1 MKNIENTPFT
11 AGRKYAIIYGHMKNC
26 KLFLVGAT
34 ILVAAGVFA
43 GDASLVAGQAGVALE
58 PEELQLSEK
67 MTLLALQIG
76 LILFAAKLGGM
87 LASLFKLPSVLGELA
102 AGILIGP
109 WCLGG
114 IGFGDGLFK
123 YGLFRGGE
131 LEMIKAATGN
141 APFAVTPELYG
152 ICTIASVVLL
162 FLSGIETNLKMFL
175 KFAFAGSLV
184 GIGGVV
190 ASFLFGDLCA
200 VYLLPKFLPGS
211 FGYLAALADQSLVH
225 AIMDPAAMFMGIMG
239 TATSVGITARIL
251 SERRKMDTEEGV
263 TIMAG
268 AVIDDVLG
276 IIVLAIGMGII
287 SAQAAAG
294 AEAKKGVEWAAIG
307 MVALKAFG
315 IWLGGTILGV
325 VLARRISWLL
335 KLFKS
340 PVAIGTLAFGL
351 SLVIAGLFEAM
362 GLTLIIG
369 AYVMGLALSRTDLK
383 YMIQE
388 NLQSVYTFLVPV
400 FFCVMGMMV
409 DCKALCSRPV
419 LEFGAIYTLL
429 AVLAKI
435 VGCAIPSLFC
445 GFNLRGALRVGAG
458 MIPRGEVALI
468 IAGIGVSTM
477 VNGKPILSAEVFGIG
492 ILMTLVTTIIAP
504 PTLVALFVSPAKG
517 VRHPRPSTTGSREIS
532 FELSSNDVAGYV
544 LAKLVA
550 EFRSEGFFS
559 TCLSQESDIWEVTM
573 DDMEIALRR
582 EENQIFVQCTP
593 AEEAMVMT
601 AWMEVASQMNDLA
614 RSISK
619 PVRREPTESAATDDS
634 KAKKSPRNV
643 RRYLQGF
650 VMLPGFHATS
660 KKEAIEKIVAEI
672 ARVNPNHVKDAA
684 SATAAVLHREESMPT
699 GLDHGIAVPHGRD
712 ANVEGIAGA
721 VAIVDNSNSAGG
733 CIADYETIDKSR
745 VEIIVLT
752 LANTE
757 EQTPYLQLMACI
769 SRMLR
774 DNDGYRRLAA
784 CKTADEMRKFFRDA
798 K

>member
-1 MKNIENTPFT
+1 MKN
-11 AGRKYAIIYGHMKNC
+11 G
-26 KLFLVGAT
+26 KLFLVGAVV
-34 ILVAAGVFA
+34 LAAAGVFA
-43 GDASLVAGQAGVALE
+43 GEAAGSADTALKLEDLSLAH
-58 PEELQLSEK
+58 K

-87 LASLFKLPSVLGELA
+87 VASLFKLPSVLGELG

-123 YGLFRGGE
+123 SGLFRGAE
-131 LEMIKAATGN
+131 LAMVAQATGN
-141 APFAVTPELYG
+141 APFAVSPELYG
-152 ICTIASVVLL
+152 VCTIASVVLL

-200 VYLLPKFLPGS
+200 VYLLPKFLPET
-211 FGYLAALADQSLVH
+211 FGYLAADAEVSLLKAV
-225 AIMDPAAMFMGIMG
+225 MDPAAMFMGIMG

-276 IIVLAIGMGII
+276 IIVLAIVMGII
-287 SAQAAAG
+287 TAQGAAG
-294 AEAKKGVEWAAIG
+294 AEAKKGIAWAAVG

-315 IWLGGTILGV
+315 IWLGGTVLGI

-340 PVAIGTLAFGL
+340 QLAIATLAFGL

-383 YMIQE
+383 YIIQE
-388 NLQSVYTFLVPV
+388 NLQSVYTFLVPI

-409 DCKALCSRPV
+409 DCRALCSRPV
-419 LEFGAIYTLL
+419 LEFGAIYTGL
-429 AVLAKI
+429 AIFAKVI
-435 VGCAIPSLFC
+435 GCAVPSLFC

-492 ILMTLVTTIIAP
+492 IMMTLITTIFAP
-504 PTLVALFVSPAKG
+504 PALVALFHSPARG
-517 VRHPRPSTTGSREIS
+517 VRHPKATLTGSREIC
-532 FELSSNDVAGYV
+532 FELSSSDVAEYV
-544 LAKLVA
+544 LEKLVE
-550 EFRSEGFFS
+550 EFRAEGFF
-559 TCLSQESDIWEVTM
+559 TTLLSQEGNIWEVTM
-573 DDMEIALRR
+573 DEMEIALRR
-582 EENQIFVQCTP
+582 ESRRILVQCTP

-601 AWMEVASQMNDLA
+601 AWMEVSSQMNDLA
-614 RSISK
+614 RSIAR
-619 PVRREPTESAATDDS
+619 PVRSIPDELAANEN
-634 KAKKSPRNV
+634 KARKNPRNV
-643 RRYLQGF
+643 RRYLQTF
-650 VMLPGFHATS
+650 VMLPSFRAAT
-660 KKEAIEKIVAEI
+660 KEEAIRHIVEEI
-672 ARVNPNHVKDAA
+672 AKACPNHLKDVDA
-684 SATAAVLHREESMPT
+684 ATAAVLRREKSMPT

-712 ANVEGIAGA
+712 ASVQGIVGA
-721 VAIVDNSNSAGG
+721 VALVDNSDTAGG
-733 CIADYETIDKSR
+733 CIADYETIDKSP

-752 LANTE
+752 LANDE
-757 EQTPYLQLMACI
+757 AQMPYLQLMACI

-774 DNDGYRRLAA
+774 DDNGYRRLAA
-784 CKTADEMRKFFRDA
+784 CKTADEMRKFFRA
-798 K
+798 IR

>member
-1 MKNIENTPFT
+1 MKN
-11 AGRKYAIIYGHMKNC
+11 RM
-26 KLFLVGAT
+26 FLVGAV
-34 ILVAAGVFA
+34 ILAAAGVFA
-43 GDASLVAGQAGVALE
+43 ETTGTAAGGAAFT
-58 PEELQLSEK
+58 PEVLPLTEK

-87 LASLFKLPSVLGELA
+87 FASLFKLPSVLGELG

-114 IGFGDGLFK
+114 MGFGEGLFK

-131 LEMIKAATGN
+131 LALVAQTTGN

-190 ASFLFGDLCA
+190 ASFIFGDLCA
-200 VYLLPKFLPGS
+200 VYLLPKYLPGS
-211 FGYLAALADQSLVH
+211 FGYLGTLAQNSMVQ
-225 AIMDPAAMFMGIMG
+225 AILDPAAMFMGIMS

-287 SAQAAAG
+287 AAG
-294 AEAKKGVEWAAIG
+294 GKSAEGAKKGIEWGAIG

-315 IWLGGTILGV
+315 IWLGGTVIGV
-325 VLARRISWLL
+325 ALARRISWLL

-340 PVAIGTLAFGL
+340 PVAIATLAFGL

-383 YMIQE
+383 HMIQE
-388 NLQSVYTFLVPV
+388 NLQAVYTFLVPV

-409 DCKALCSRPV
+409 DCKALCDSRV
-419 LEFGAIYTLL
+419 LEFGAIYTVL
-429 AVLAKI
+429 AVAAKI
-435 VGCAIPSLFC
+435 IGCAIPSFFC
-445 GFNLRGALRVGAG
+445 GFNMKGALRVGAG

-477 VNGKPILSAEVFGIG
+477 VNGKPILTQEVFGIG
-492 ILMTLVTTIIAP
+492 ILMTLVTTVVAP
-504 PTLVALFVSPAKG
+504 PCLVGLFNVKGEGVRNKRESMDGSRPCSFTLPSAAVAELMVDKMIKVFQKDGFFTSLMSSSDNIWIVTMEDIEISVRRIENKIYFESTPNEETLVMS
-517 VRHPRPSTTGSREIS
+517 
-532 FELSSNDVAGYV
+532 
-544 LAKLVA
+544 
-550 EFRSEGFFS
+550 
-559 TCLSQESDIWEVTM
+559 
-573 DDMEIALRR
+573 
-582 EENQIFVQCTP
+582 
-593 AEEAMVMT
+593 
-601 AWMEVASQMNDLA
+601 AWMEVVGEMNDLA
-614 RSISK
+614 QTLSKPIRNNELEDMLAMKSKEEIKDSISSL
-619 PVRREPTESAATDDS
+619 VA
-634 KAKKSPRNV
+634 
-643 RRYLQGF
+643 RYVQNF
-650 VMLPGFHATS
+650 VMLPAFVATS
-660 KKEAIEKIVAEI
+660 KKEAIEKMIDAVA
-672 ARVNPNHVKDAA
+672 AKYPKNFTDVAQVKE
-684 SATAAVLHREESMPT
+684 AVFAREESMPT
-699 GLDHGIAVPHGRD
+699 GLDRGIAVPHGRTD
-712 ANVEGIAGA
+712 GVNHILGA
-721 VAIVDNSNSAGG
+721 VALVDNSSNENG
-733 CIADYETIDKSR
+733 IIPDWETIDHSKLQ
-745 VEIIVLT
+745 IIVLT
-752 LANTE
+752 LVPEAG
-757 EQTPYLQLMACI
+757 QTPYLQLMAYI
-769 SRMLR
+769 TRKLHG
-774 DNDGYRRLAA
+774 NEGLANIMK
-784 CKTADEMRKFFRDA
+784 CKTPEEMKRFFA

>member
-1 MKNIENTPFT
+1 MKN
-11 AGRKYAIIYGHMKNC
+11 G
-26 KLFLVGAT
+26 KLFLVGAVV
-34 ILVAAGVFA
+34 LAAAGVFA
-43 GDASLVAGQAGVALE
+43 GEAAGSAGAALKLEDLSLAH
-58 PEELQLSEK
+58 K

-87 LASLFKLPSVLGELA
+87 VASLFKLPSVLGELG

-123 YGLFRGGE
+123 SGLFRGAE
-131 LEMIKAATGN
+131 LAMVAQATGN
-141 APFAVTPELYG
+141 APFAVSPELYG

-200 VYLLPKFLPGS
+200 VYLLPKFLPET
-211 FGYLAALADQSLVH
+211 FGYLAADAEVSLLKAV
-225 AIMDPAAMFMGIMG
+225 MDPAAMFMGIMG

-276 IIVLAIGMGII
+276 IIVLAIVMGII
-287 SAQAAAG
+287 TAQGAAG
-294 AEAKKGVEWAAIG
+294 AEAKKGIAWAAVG

-315 IWLGGTILGV
+315 IWLGGTVLGI

-340 PVAIGTLAFGL
+340 QLAIATLAFGL

-383 YMIQE
+383 YIIQE
-388 NLQSVYTFLVPV
+388 NLQSVYTFLVPI

-409 DCKALCSRPV
+409 DCRALCSRPV
-419 LEFGAIYTLL
+419 LEFGAIYTGL
-429 AVLAKI
+429 AIFAKVI
-435 VGCAIPSLFC
+435 GCAVPSLFC

-492 ILMTLVTTIIAP
+492 IMMTLITTIFAP
-504 PTLVALFVSPAKG
+504 PALVALFHSPARG
-517 VRHPRPSTTGSREIS
+517 VRHPKATLTGSREIC
-532 FELSSNDVAGYV
+532 FELSSSDVAEYV
-544 LAKLVA
+544 LEKLVE
-550 EFRSEGFFS
+550 EFRAEGFF
-559 TCLSQESDIWEVTM
+559 TTLLSQEGNIWEVTM
-573 DDMEIALRR
+573 DEMEIALRR
-582 EENQIFVQCTP
+582 ESRRILVQCTP

-601 AWMEVASQMNDLA
+601 AWMEVSSQMNDLA
-614 RSISK
+614 RSIAK
-619 PVRREPTESAATDDS
+619 PVRSIPDELAANEN
-634 KAKKSPRNV
+634 KARKNPRNV
-643 RRYLQGF
+643 RRYLQAF
-650 VMLPGFHATS
+650 VMLPSFRAAT
-660 KKEAIEKIVAEI
+660 KEEAIRHIVEEI
-672 ARVNPNHVKDAA
+672 AKACPNHLKDVDA
-684 SATAAVLHREESMPT
+684 ATAAVLRREKSMPT

-712 ANVEGIAGA
+712 ASVQGIVGA
-721 VAIVDNSNSAGG
+721 VALVDNSGTAGG
-733 CIADYETIDKSR
+733 CIADYETIDKSP

-752 LANTE
+752 LANDE
-757 EQTPYLQLMACI
+757 AQMPYLQLMACI

-774 DNDGYRRLAA
+774 DDNGYRRLAA
-784 CKTADEMRKFFRDA
+784 CKTADEMRKFFRA
-798 K
+798 IR

>member
-1 MKNIENTPFT
+1 MKN
-11 AGRKYAIIYGHMKNC
+11 K
-26 KLFLVGAT
+26 KLFLVAAT
-34 ILVAAGVFA
+34 VMGAAGVFA
-43 GDASLVAGQAGVALE
+43 GAASGGSADVAATFT
-58 PEELQLSEK
+58 PEELSLAHK

-76 LILFAAKLGGM
+76 LILFAAKIGGVI
-87 LASLFKLPSVLGELA
+87 ASLFKLPSVLGELA
-102 AGILIGP
+102 AGVLIGP

-123 YGLFRGGE
+123 YGLFRGAE
-131 LEMIKAATGN
+131 LELIKQATGN

-184 GIGGVV
+184 GVGGVV

-200 VYLLPKFLPGS
+200 VYLLPKFLPDT
-211 FGYLAALADQSLVH
+211 FGYLAADAQVSLLK

-251 SERRKMDTEEGV
+251 SERRKMDTPEGV

-287 SAQAAAG
+287 AAQTSAG
-294 AEAKKGVEWAAIG
+294 AAAKKGVEWSAIG

-315 IWLGGTILGV
+315 IWLGGTVIGI

-340 PVAIGTLAFGL
+340 PIAIATLAFGL

-383 YMIQE
+383 YIIQE
-388 NLQSVYTFLVPV
+388 NLQSVYTFLVPI

-419 LEFGAIYTLL
+419 LEFGAIYTGL
-429 AVLAKI
+429 AVLAKVI
-435 VGCAIPSLFC
+435 GCAIPSLFC
-445 GFNLRGALRVGAG
+445 GFNVRGALRVGAG

-477 VNGKPILSAEVFGIG
+477 VNGKPILSQEVFGIG
-492 ILMTLVTTIIAP
+492 ILMTLITTIVAP
-504 PTLVALFVSPAKG
+504 PALVGLFVSHKSG
-517 VRHPRPSTTGSREIS
+517 VRHPRETTADSREIS
-532 FELSSNDVAGYV
+532 FELSSPD
-544 LAKLVA
+544 LADFMLDKLVS
-550 EFRSEGFFS
+550 EFRSEGFF
-559 TCLSQESDIWEVTM
+559 TCRLSQEGEIWEVTM
-573 DDMEIALRR
+573 DGIEISLRR
-582 EENQIFVQCTP
+582 DESRICVQCTP

-601 AWMEVASQMNDLA
+601 AWMEVASCMNDLVREIA
-614 RSISK
+614 K
-619 PVRREPTESAATDDS
+619 PVRKEDVGKILESINATE
-634 KAKKSPRNV
+634 KGHEGV
-643 RRYLQGF
+643 RGYLRHF
-650 VMLPGFHATS
+650 VMIPDFTAST
-660 KKEAIEKIVAEI
+660 KEEAIAKLVGEI
-672 ARVNPNHVKDAA
+672 AAACPQHVPDAK
-684 SATAAVLHREESMPT
+684 AAVAAVMRREASMPT

-712 ANVEGIAGA
+712 ASVKGVVGA
-721 VAIVDNSNSAGG
+721 VAIVSPTCS
-733 CIADYETIDKSR
+733 IADYETIDNSAVR
-745 VEIIVLT
+745 ILVLT
-752 LANTE
+752 LANE
-757 EQTPYLQLMACI
+757 GGQTPYLKLMSFISRALRANKGAETLMACH
-769 SRMLR
+769 
-774 DNDGYRRLAA
+774 
-784 CKTADEMRKFFRDA
+784 TADEMRQFFKKA

>member
-1 MKNIENTPFT
+1 M
-11 AGRKYAIIYGHMKNC
+11 
-26 KLFLVGAT
+26 GAV
-34 ILVAAGVFA
+34 ILAAAGVFA
-43 GDASLVAGQAGVALE
+43 DEAVGAAGAAATAFK
-58 PEELQLSEK
+58 PEELQLAHK

-87 LASLFKLPSVLGELA
+87 VASLFKLPTVLGELG

-114 IGFGDGLFK
+114 IGFGDGLFQ

-131 LEMIKAATGN
+131 LELVKQATGN
-141 APFAVTPELYG
+141 APFAVSPELYG

-184 GIGGVV
+184 GIGGVI

-200 VYLLPKFLPGS
+200 VFLLPKFLPET
-211 FGYLAALADQSLVH
+211 FGYLAADAQVSLLKAV
-225 AIMDPAAMFMGIMG
+225 MDPAAMFMGIMG

-287 SAQAAAG
+287 AAQQNSTGAAA
-294 AEAKKGVEWAAIG
+294 KHGVEWAAIG

-315 IWLGGTILGV
+315 IWLGGTVLGI

-340 PVAIGTLAFGL
+340 HVAIATLAFGL

-383 YMIQE
+383 YIIQE

-419 LEFGAIYTLL
+419 LEFGAIYTGL

-477 VNGKPILSAEVFGIG
+477 VNGKPILSQEVFGIG
-492 ILMTLVTTIIAP
+492 ILMTLITTIVAP
-504 PTLVALFVSPAKG
+504 PALVGLFVSKASG
-517 VRHPRPSTTGSREIS
+517 VRHSRATLTGSREIC
-532 FELSSNDVAGYV
+532 FELSSPEVAKYV
-544 LAKLVA
+544 LEKLVA
-550 EFRSEGFFS
+550 EFRSEGFFTS
-559 TCLSQESDIWEVTM
+559 LLSQEGEIWEVTM
-573 DDMEIALRR
+573 NEMEVALRR
-582 EENQIFVQCTP
+582 DDAKILIQCTP
-593 AEEAMVMT
+593 TEEAMVMT

-614 RSISK
+614 RSIAK
-619 PVRREPTESAATDDS
+619 PVRSEPEGLSANEGKTRNHQ
-634 KAKKSPRNV
+634 PRSV
-643 RRYLQGF
+643 RRYLQAF
-650 VMLPGFHATS
+650 VMLPAFRAAT
-660 KKEAIEKIVAEI
+660 KEEAISRIVGEI
-672 ARVNPNHVKDAA
+672 GRTCPNHVKDVKA
-684 SATAAVLHREESMPT
+684 ATAAVMRREASMPT

-712 ANVEGIAGA
+712 ASVEGIAGA
-721 VAIVDNSNSAGG
+721 VAIVDNSGTAGG
-733 CIADYETIDKSR
+733 CIADYETIDKSP

-752 LANTE
+752 LANDA
-757 EQTPYLQLMACI
+757 EQMPYLQLMACI

-774 DNDGYRRLAA
+774 DDDGYRRLAS
-784 CKTADEMRKFFRDA
+784 CKTAEEMRKFFRDA

>member
-1 MKNIENTPFT
+1 MKN
-11 AGRKYAIIYGHMKNC
+11 G
-26 KLFLVGAT
+26 KLFLVGAVV
-34 ILVAAGVFA
+34 LAAAGVFA
-43 GDASLVAGQAGVALE
+43 GEAAGSAGAAPKLEDLSLAH
-58 PEELQLSEK
+58 K

-87 LASLFKLPSVLGELA
+87 VASLFKLPSVLGELG

-123 YGLFRGGE
+123 SGLFRGAE
-131 LEMIKAATGN
+131 LAMVAQATGN
-141 APFAVTPELYG
+141 APFAVSPELYG

-200 VYLLPKFLPGS
+200 VYLLPKFLPET
-211 FGYLAALADQSLVH
+211 FGYLAADAEVSLLKAV
-225 AIMDPAAMFMGIMG
+225 MDPAAMFMGIMG

-276 IIVLAIGMGII
+276 IIVLAIVMGII
-287 SAQAAAG
+287 TAQGAAG
-294 AEAKKGVEWAAIG
+294 AEAKKGIAWAAVG

-315 IWLGGTILGV
+315 IWLGGTVLGI

-340 PVAIGTLAFGL
+340 QLAIATLAFGL

-383 YMIQE
+383 YIIQE
-388 NLQSVYTFLVPV
+388 NLQSVYTFLVPI

-409 DCKALCSRPV
+409 DCRALCSRPV
-419 LEFGAIYTLL
+419 LEFGAIYTGL
-429 AVLAKI
+429 AIFAKVI
-435 VGCAIPSLFC
+435 GCAVPSLFC

-492 ILMTLVTTIIAP
+492 IMMTLITTIFAP
-504 PTLVALFVSPAKG
+504 PALVALFHSPARG
-517 VRHPRPSTTGSREIS
+517 VRHPKATLTGSREIC
-532 FELSSNDVAGYV
+532 FELSSSDVAEYV
-544 LAKLVA
+544 LEKLVE
-550 EFRSEGFFS
+550 EFRAEGFF
-559 TCLSQESDIWEVTM
+559 TTLLSQEGNIWEVTM
-573 DDMEIALRR
+573 DEMEIALRR
-582 EENQIFVQCTP
+582 ESRRILVQCTP

-601 AWMEVASQMNDLA
+601 AWMEVSSQMNDLA
-614 RSISK
+614 RSIAR
-619 PVRREPTESAATDDS
+619 PVRSIPDELAANEN
-634 KAKKSPRNV
+634 KARKNPRNV
-643 RRYLQGF
+643 RRYLQTF
-650 VMLPGFHATS
+650 VMLPSFRAAT
-660 KKEAIEKIVAEI
+660 KEEAIRHIVEEI
-672 ARVNPNHVKDAA
+672 AKACPNHLKDVDA
-684 SATAAVLHREESMPT
+684 ATAAVLRREKSMPT

-712 ANVEGIAGA
+712 ASVQGIVGA
-721 VAIVDNSNSAGG
+721 VALVDNSDTAGG
-733 CIADYETIDKSR
+733 CIADYETIDKSP

-752 LANTE
+752 LANDE
-757 EQTPYLQLMACI
+757 AQMPYLQLMACI

-774 DNDGYRRLAA
+774 DDNGYRRLAA
-784 CKTADEMRKFFRDA
+784 CKTADEMRKFFRA
-798 K
+798 IR

>member
-1 MKNIENTPFT
+1 MKN
-11 AGRKYAIIYGHMKNC
+11 G
-26 KLFLVGAT
+26 KLFLVGAVV
-34 ILVAAGVFA
+34 LAAAGVFA
-43 GDASLVAGQAGVALE
+43 GEAAGSADTALKLEDLSLAH
-58 PEELQLSEK
+58 K

-87 LASLFKLPSVLGELA
+87 VASLFKLPSVLGELG

-123 YGLFRGGE
+123 SGLFRGAE
-131 LEMIKAATGN
+131 LAMVAQATGN
-141 APFAVTPELYG
+141 APFAVSPELYG

-200 VYLLPKFLPGS
+200 VYLLPKFLPET
-211 FGYLAALADQSLVH
+211 FGYLAADAEVSLLKAV
-225 AIMDPAAMFMGIMG
+225 MDPAAMFMGIMG

-276 IIVLAIGMGII
+276 IIVLAIVMGII
-287 SAQAAAG
+287 TAQGAAG
-294 AEAKKGVEWAAIG
+294 AEAKKGIAWAAVG

-315 IWLGGTILGV
+315 IWLGGTVLGI

-340 PVAIGTLAFGL
+340 QLAIATLAFGL

-383 YMIQE
+383 YIIQE
-388 NLQSVYTFLVPV
+388 NLQSVYTFLVPI

-409 DCKALCSRPV
+409 DCRALCSRPV
-419 LEFGAIYTLL
+419 LEFGAIYTGL
-429 AVLAKI
+429 AIFAKVI
-435 VGCAIPSLFC
+435 GCAVPSLFC

-492 ILMTLVTTIIAP
+492 IMMTLITTIFAP
-504 PTLVALFVSPAKG
+504 PALVALFHSPARG
-517 VRHPRPSTTGSREIS
+517 VRHPKATLTGSREIC
-532 FELSSNDVAGYV
+532 FELSSSDVAEYV
-544 LAKLVA
+544 LEKLVE
-550 EFRSEGFFS
+550 EFRAEGFF
-559 TCLSQESDIWEVTM
+559 TTLLSQEGNIWEVTM
-573 DDMEIALRR
+573 DEMEIALRR
-582 EENQIFVQCTP
+582 ESRRILVQCTP

-601 AWMEVASQMNDLA
+601 AWMEVSSQMNDLA
-614 RSISK
+614 RSIAR
-619 PVRREPTESAATDDS
+619 PVRSIPDELAANEN
-634 KAKKSPRNV
+634 KARKNPRNV
-643 RRYLQGF
+643 RRYLQTF
-650 VMLPGFHATS
+650 VMLPSFRAAT
-660 KKEAIEKIVAEI
+660 KEEAIRHIVEEI
-672 ARVNPNHVKDAA
+672 AKACPNHLKDVDA
-684 SATAAVLHREESMPT
+684 ATAAVLRREKSMPT

-712 ANVEGIAGA
+712 ASVQGIVGA
-721 VAIVDNSNSAGG
+721 VALVDNSDTAGG
-733 CIADYETIDKSR
+733 CIADYETIDKSP

-752 LANTE
+752 LANDE
-757 EQTPYLQLMACI
+757 AQMPYLQLMACI

-774 DNDGYRRLAA
+774 DDNGYRRLAA
-784 CKTADEMRKFFRDA
+784 CKTADEMRKFFRA
-798 K
+798 IR